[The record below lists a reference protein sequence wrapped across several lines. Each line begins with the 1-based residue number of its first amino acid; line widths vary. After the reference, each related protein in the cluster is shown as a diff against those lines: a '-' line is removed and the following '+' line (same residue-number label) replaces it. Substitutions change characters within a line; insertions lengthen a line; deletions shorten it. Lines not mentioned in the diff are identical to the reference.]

1 MRFYMKVRLGD
12 FQGTTFM
19 PRAALD
25 IPLALPPLRRDDD
38 AGLAVQLARHLRDA
52 ILGGQLAAGE
62 RLPSSR
68 RLAAHLAIG
77 RNTVLAAY
85 DQLLAEGFVAAR
97 AGSGTVVAPLP
108 PPAPPEAPAARPLSK
123 RVALLMAVETPRGR
137 GWGETL
143 APGVPDLSAFPWPE
157 WSRLLAR
164 RWRRPA
170 RDLLVPD
177 NAAGHPGL
185 RAAIADWLGRSRAV
199 RCTADQVMIVSGSQ
213 QALDL
218 AARVLLDPGDT
229 VLTEDPCYPGLR
241 GVLRAAGAQVAAV
254 AVDGDGFDVAAA
266 ERAWPEA
273 RLAWVTP
280 SHQYPSGVTMA
291 PARRLALVE
300 WARRHQ
306 GWIVEDDYDAD
317 FRHAGPPLAALQGLD
332 RDHRTIHLGTFSKSM
347 FPGLRL
353 GWLVLPADLVAPFV
367 TARRLAD
374 MAPPSLTQAAMAD
387 FMAEGLFARHLKRMR
402 ALYAARQAVFLRAC
416 QTHLSRFGTVQAG
429 DAGLHSVLWL
439 HDGLDDRTLAAK
451 ALAAGFQCPALT
463 DYRAHPGP
471 AGLVLGWGNV
481 PDARMEAVVGKL
493 AAALET

>member
-1 MRFYMKVRLGD
+1 MAR
-12 FQGTTFM
+12 T
-19 PRAALD
+19 ALD
-25 IPLALPPLRRDDD
+25 APLALPPLRRDD
-38 AGLAVQLARHLRDA
+38 AAALPVQLARLLRDA
-52 ILGGQLAAGE
+52 ILAGRLAAGS
-62 RLPSSR
+62 RLPATR
-68 RLAAHLAIG
+68 RLAGQMGVG

-85 DQLLAEGFVAAR
+85 EQLLAEGYVAAR
-97 AGSGTVVAPLP
+97 QGAGTVVTAAPA
-108 PPAPPEAPAARPLSK
+108 PAPPAKPAARPLSR
-123 RVALLMAVETPRGR
+123 RVRMLMDIETPRGR

-143 APGVPDLSAFPWPE
+143 APGVPDLDHFPWAE

-164 RWRRPA
+164 RWRRPG

-177 NAAGHPGL
+177 NAIGHPAL

-254 AVDGDGFDVAAA
+254 PVDGHGFDVARA
-266 ERAWPEA
+266 EAQWPAA

-280 SHQYPSGVTMA
+280 SHQYPAGVTM
-291 PARRLALVE
+291 PPTRRVALAD
-300 WARRHQ
+300 WARRRQ
-306 GWIVEDDYDAD
+306 GWIVEDDYDGD

-332 RDHRTIHLGTFSKSM
+332 GDHRTIHLGTFSKSM

-367 TARRLAD
+367 AARRLAD

-402 ALYAARQAVFLRAC
+402 AVYAARQSVFVQAC
-416 QTHLSRFGTVQAG
+416 RTHLAPFGRLQAG
-429 DAGLHSVLWL
+429 EAGLHSVLWL
-439 HDGLDDRTLAAK
+439 HDRLADRTLAAR
-451 ALAAGFQCPALT
+451 AQAAGFQCPALS
-463 DYRAHPGP
+463 DYRVHSGP
-471 AGLVLGWGNV
+471 PGLVLGWGNIA
-481 PDARMEAVVGKL
+481 DDRMDAVVARL
-493 AAALET
+493 AAVLGSGND